1 MMKNALLLI
10 PIMLALL
17 AAGAAAAADPTASRG
32 TYLILMDVQE
42 AWEDEDYPKAYAK
55 LQEALNK
62 AADKPFDIATIQQ
75 YVAHTAI
82 LSGQDHRARP
92 ALENALRQPGL
103 PLKTQADISLFLGQL
118 ILGDEEW
125 QKALDM
131 LEFWYAN
138 KEGKAQPS
146 NFFSLSYANYQA
158 GNLPRA
164 EMFVEQAI
172 NSTNKPNDS
181 WFQVYYQVLFEQ
193 KKFAKALTVLH
204 GLLERDP
211 DEPRYWRMLA
221 NHHMRVE
228 EAKKALSAM
237 AIAYNA
243 NMFEDIADK
252 KRVASLYGYVE
263 IPEKSARLTEQ
274 WIAEGLIEPDAEML
288 RRLGDLWLLSR
299 ERDKAKGYLKRA
311 ANADKNPKTYELLA
325 SLYFEDE
332 EWKLAHA
339 TFLQALDNQ
348 GTRDKNGDRIV
359 IEDPPRIYLL
369 AGISAFRAGGMKQ
382 QARSALAKAMDDPN
396 LRSQARSVLKK
407 LNES

>member
-1 MMKNALLLI
+1 MRHPLLVI
-10 PIMLALL
+10 LALL
-17 AAGAAAAADPTASRG
+17 ALSPAITAIAAEQAASRG

-42 AWEDEDYPKAYAK
+42 AWEDEDSPKAFGK
-55 LQEALNK
+55 LQEALDK

-82 LSGQDHRARP
+82 LSGQDQRARP
-92 ALENALRQPGL
+92 ALENALLQPGL
-103 PLKTQADISLFLGQL
+103 PLKTQADIKLFLGQL
-118 ILGDEEW
+118 VLGDEEYP
-125 QKALDM
+125 KALEL

-146 NFFSLSYANYQA
+146 NLFSLSYANYQV
-158 GNLPRA
+158 GDLPRA

-193 KKFAKALTVLH
+193 KKYAKALTVLH
-204 GLLERDP
+204 GLLDRDP

-274 WIAEGLIEPDAEML
+274 WISEGLIEEDAETL

-299 ERDKAKGYLKRA
+299 NRDKAKGYLKRA
-311 ANADKNPKTYELLA
+311 ANADKNPKTFELLA

-332 EWKLAHA
+332 QWRAAYE
-339 TFLQALDNQ
+339 TFLQALEHQ
-348 GTRDKNGDRIV
+348 GARDKNGDRVV

-382 QARSALAKAMDDPN
+382 QARSALAKAMDDPD

-407 LNES
+407 VNES

>member
-1 MMKNALLLI
+1 MMRHPLLVI
-10 PIMLALL
+10 LALL
-17 AAGAAAAADPTASRG
+17 ALSPVITAIAAEQTASRG

-42 AWEDEDYPKAYAK
+42 AWEDEDYGKAFGK
-55 LQEALNK
+55 LQEALDK

-82 LSGQDHRARP
+82 LSGQDQRARP
-92 ALENALRQPGL
+92 ALENALLQPGL
-103 PLKTQADISLFLGQL
+103 PLKTQADIKLFLGQL
-118 ILGDEEW
+118 VLGDEEYP
-125 QKALDM
+125 KALEL

-146 NFFSLSYANYQA
+146 NFFSLSYANYQV

-193 KKFAKALTVLH
+193 KKYAKALRVLH
-204 GLLERDP
+204 GLLDRDP

-274 WIAEGLIEPDAEML
+274 WISEGLIEEDAETL

-299 ERDKAKGYLKRA
+299 NRDKAKGYLKRA
-311 ANADKNPKTYELLA
+311 ANADKNPKTFELLA

-332 EWKLAHA
+332 QWRAAYE
-339 TFLQALDNQ
+339 TFLQALEHQ
-348 GTRDKNGDRIV
+348 GARDKNGDRIV

-382 QARSALAKAMDDPN
+382 QARSALTKAMDDPD

-407 LNES
+407 VNES

>member
-1 MMKNALLLI
+1 MMRQTLLLV
-10 PIMLALL
+10 LATLAVS
-17 AAGAAAAADPTASRG
+17 AAGIAFAAEMTASRG

-42 AWEDEDYPKAYAK
+42 AWEDDDYNKAFAK

-92 ALENALRQPGL
+92 ALENALLQPGL
-103 PLKTQADISLFLGQL
+103 PLNTQADIKLFLGQL
-118 ILGDEEW
+118 VLGAEEYPE
-125 QKALDM
+125 ALEL

-138 KEGKAQPS
+138 TESKPQPS
-146 NFFSLSYANYQA
+146 NFFSLSYANYQT

-193 KKFAKALTVLH
+193 KKFAKALRVLH
-204 GLLERDP
+204 GLIDRVP

-221 NHHMRVE
+221 NHHMQVE
-228 EAKKALSAM
+228 EAKQALSAM

-243 NMFEDIADK
+243 GMFEDIADK
-252 KRVASLYGYVE
+252 KRVASLYGYIE

-274 WIAEGLIEPDAEML
+274 WVSEGLIEPDAETL

-299 ERDKAKGYLKRA
+299 HREKAKGYLQRA
-311 ANADKNPKTYELLA
+311 ANADKNPKTFELLA
-325 SLYFEDE
+325 SLHFEDE
-332 EWKLAHA
+332 EWKLAYS
-339 TFLQALDNQ
+339 TFLQALEYQ
-348 GTRDKNGDRIV
+348 GTRDKEGDPII
-359 IEDPPRIYLL
+359 IEDPLRIHML

-382 QARSALAKAMDDPN
+382 QARTALTKALDDPGM
-396 LRSQARSVLKK
+396 RSQARSLLKK